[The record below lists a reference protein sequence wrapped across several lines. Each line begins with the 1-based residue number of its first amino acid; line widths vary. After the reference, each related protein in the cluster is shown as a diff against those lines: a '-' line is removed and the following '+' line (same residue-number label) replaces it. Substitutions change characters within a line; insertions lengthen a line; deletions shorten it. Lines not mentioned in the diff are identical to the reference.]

1 MIKYIL
7 LIIIGQCFAGFKVG
21 IDFSSRYKSEFI
33 DTDLDSGI
41 VFSYDHMFND
51 NWGIGSDYLFPTE
64 VDYFDIEIGVLDFY
78 MLRKFYKDKT
88 IGLTGKVGYSL
99 PDFEWQNVSD
109 VNGGIMYGFDIS
121 FFNEVQIS
129 YSIHNSIVR
138 IGSTIT
144 GSSTNKN
151 NIKCN
156 RLTLFYLF

>member
-21 IDFSSRYKSEFI
+21 IDFSSRYESEFI

-41 VFSYDHMFND
+41 VFSYDHMLND

-64 VDYFDIEIGVLDFY
+64 LNYFDIEIGILDLY

-88 IGLTGKVGYSL
+88 IGLVGKAGYSL

-109 VNGGIMYGFDIS
+109 VDSSIMYGFDVIL
-121 FFNEVQIS
+121 FNEWQFS
-129 YSIHNSIVR
+129 YSIHHSRVTRFSNNS
-138 IGSTIT
+138 TD
-144 GSSTNKN
+144 
-151 NIKCN
+151 IKCN
-156 RLTLFYLF
+156 RFTLFYLF